1 MPQSS
6 FVLRRQAELV
16 RALRNPRHTLDLAK
30 ASGLQGGAGRPQRP
44 VWAKAAH
51 TTIHGQCLALDVRES
66 TLWVLVRTASGEEAW
81 APAVRILS
89 PEDRRRWA
97 REGFG

>member
-6 FVLRRQAELV
+6 FFLRRQAELV
-16 RALRNPRHTLDLAK
+16 RALRNPRHALDLAK
-30 ASGLQGGAGRPQRP
+30 ATGALNGAGRPQRP

-51 TTIHGQCLALDVRES
+51 ATAHGQCLALDVRES
-66 TLWVLVRTASGEEAW
+66 TLWVLVRTAAGEEAW

-89 PEDRRRWA
+89 PDDRRRWA